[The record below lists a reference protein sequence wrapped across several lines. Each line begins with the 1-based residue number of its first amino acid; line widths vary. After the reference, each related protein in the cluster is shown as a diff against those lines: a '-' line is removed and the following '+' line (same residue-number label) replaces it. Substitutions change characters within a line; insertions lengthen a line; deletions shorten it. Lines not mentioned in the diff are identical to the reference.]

1 MISFITGTLLEKSP
15 TNVIIEKNGIGI
27 EILIPLSTYESL
39 GAPGQDTTLVT
50 YLYVKEDA
58 LILFGFTTKEERELF
73 LHLLSVSGI
82 GPKLALGILSGIK
95 IADFYGYIA
104 RGDEVSL
111 VRIKGLGKKTVQRII
126 LDLKDIANKKI
137 KLETFSVE
145 TPVSAEKHLVDE
157 ALLALLSLGYSR
169 TEAEKAINKAVLQ
182 INDVNSVEDLVRIA
196 LNN

>member
-1 MISFITGTLLEKSP
+1 MISFITGTLFEKSP

-27 EILIPLSTYESL
+27 EILIPLSTFESL
-39 GAPGQDTTLVT
+39 GAPGQVTTLIT

-104 RGDEVSL
+104 RGDEDSL
-111 VRIKGLGKKTVQRII
+111 VRIKGLGKKTAQRII
-126 LDLKDIANKKI
+126 LDLKDIASKKI
-137 KLETFSVE
+137 KLETISVE
-145 TPVSAEKHLVDE
+145 TPVTAEKHMVDE

-169 TEAEKAINKAVLQ
+169 AEAEKAINKAVLQ
-182 INDVNSVEDLVRIA
+182 INDVNSVEELVRIA

>member
-1 MISFITGTLLEKSP
+1 MISFITGTLYEKSP

-27 EILIPLSTYESL
+27 EILIPLSTFESL
-39 GAPGQDTTLVT
+39 GSPGQVITLIT

-58 LILFGFTTKEERELF
+58 LILFGFTTKEEKELF

-82 GPKLALGILSGIK
+82 GPKLALGILSGVK

-104 RGDEVSL
+104 GGDEDSL

-126 LDLKDIANKKI
+126 LDLRDIANKKV
-137 KLETFSVE
+137 KLETISVE

-169 TEAEKAINKAVLQ
+169 TEAEKAVNKAVLQ
-182 INDVNSVEDLVRIA
+182 VNDVNSVEELVRIA